1 MRDSKLKSLDYEIS
15 ILHRRASFNRKFAD
29 LDRSAYLLL
38 YQMSVLG
45 KIGVKALADE
55 FRLDV
60 STISRQ
66 TTALE
71 DKGYVTRTPDPDD
84 GRASYFE
91 LTELG
96 KRKLEEAQAYRLSR
110 FKQVFK
116 DWAEEDLD
124 KFRQYL
130 EIVNRTYID

>member
-1 MRDSKLKSLDYEIS
+1 MRDSNLRALDYEIS
-15 ILHRRASFNRKFAD
+15 ILHRRASFNRKIAE

-71 DKGYVTRTPDPDD
+71 SKGYVKRLPDPED

-96 KRKLEEAQAYRLSR
+96 KQKLEEAQDYRLGR
-110 FKQVFK
+110 FRQIFK
-116 DWAEEDLD
+116 NWDEEDLE
-124 KFRQYL
+124 KFKQYL